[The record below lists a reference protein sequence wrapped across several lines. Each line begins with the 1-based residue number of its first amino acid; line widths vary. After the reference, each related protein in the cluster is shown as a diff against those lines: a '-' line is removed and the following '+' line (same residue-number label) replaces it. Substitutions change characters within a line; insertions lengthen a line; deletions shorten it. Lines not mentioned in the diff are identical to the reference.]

1 MSSVFSGAACKQPGT
16 TAAIKQHLQKTDRP
30 LVATYPEAVNLPFN
44 RQALPDGFTLYPAP
58 QPLTEAGD
66 PFWLLLQG
74 GNLLLVDSPTGLTLP
89 EGAIPDWV
97 GSGRAPLHFAALNGM
112 PVCTMSVPA
121 DQPLPPG
128 IVAEPFNAFQE
139 RIPADI
145 MTMAGIAKHLLH
157 WQVVG
162 RFCSRCGGPLAQL
175 PDSWGKRCDACS
187 TEQYPPIHP
196 CAIVLIRR
204 NDQLLLIRK
213 PEWPRGRYSLVAGF
227 LDVGESLEEC
237 AIREAREETGIT
249 IKNVQYVASQAWP
262 FPSQLMVGFVA
273 DYASGAIQVD
283 GVEIDDARWFTLGH
297 LPDLPAR
304 RSIARFLIDR
314 VTC

>member
-1 MSSVFSGAACKQPGT
+1 MSSVSSGAACKQPGI
-16 TAAIKQHLQKTDRP
+16 TAAIKQHLKKVDRSM
-30 LVATYPEAVNLPFN
+30 VTNYPEIVNLPFN
-44 RQALPDGFTLYPAP
+44 RKALPAGFILYPAP
-58 QPLTEAGD
+58 QPLTEASD

-74 GNLLLVDSPTGLTLP
+74 SNLLLVDSATGLALP
-89 EGAIPDWV
+89 EGAAPDWV
-97 GSGRAPLHFAALNGM
+97 GTDRTPLHFATLNSR
-112 PVCTMSVPA
+112 PVCTVSVPTA
-121 DQPLPPG
+121 QQLPPG
-128 IVAEPFNAFQE
+128 VVAEPFNAFQE

-157 WQVVG
+157 WQGVG
-162 RFCSRCGGPLAQL
+162 RFCSRCGDLLEQL

-196 CAIVLIRR
+196 CAIVLIQR

-213 PEWPRGRYSLVAGF
+213 PAWPRGRYSLVAGF

-237 AIREAREETGIT
+237 AIREALEETGIA

-273 DYASGAIQVD
+273 EYASGDIQVD

-314 VTC
+314 VNC